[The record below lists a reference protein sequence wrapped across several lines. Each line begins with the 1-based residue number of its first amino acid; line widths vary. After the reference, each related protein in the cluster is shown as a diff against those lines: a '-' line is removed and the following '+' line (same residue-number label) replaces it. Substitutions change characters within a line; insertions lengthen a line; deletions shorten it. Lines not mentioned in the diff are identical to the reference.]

1 MNDPGFY
8 PLLQAGDGSV
18 FLVHCEVEAGRM
30 DVAVMITEPSFGQE
44 WAQVTSEADYE
55 GDRCSVMLP
64 SACVNAAERLK
75 IYSVNLPYRILT

>member
-18 FLVHCEVEAGRM
+18 FLIHCEGDEGRM
-30 DVAVMITEPSFGQE
+30 EVGVMIVEPSVGQE
-44 WAQVTSEADYE
+44 WAQCTSEADYE

-64 SACVNAAERLK
+64 SACVNATERLK
-75 IYSVNLPYRILT
+75 IYGVNLPYKKLA